1 MVEIS
6 LHEANPG
13 VIFMKLDGA
22 RVRPCLNVR
31 TSVVRVS
38 EAGGDGKRGRNAR
51 RGGDGQKRKEKVEKM
66 VRCSKRGEERREG
79 TEETAD
85 LVGRDGGRPERKR

>member
-22 RVRPCLNVR
+22 RVRPCLSVR
-31 TSVVRVS
+31 ALVVRVS
-38 EAGGDGKRGRNAR
+38 EAGGGWVERAGREE
-51 RGGDGQKRKEKVEKM
+51 GGG
-66 VRCSKRGEERREG
+66 GG
-79 TEETAD
+79 
-85 LVGRDGGRPERKR
+85 GGRKS

>member
-22 RVRPCLNVR
+22 RVRPCLSVR
-31 TSVVRVS
+31 ALVVRVS
-38 EAGGDGKRGRNAR
+38 EAGGDG
-51 RGGDGQKRKEKVEKM
+51 
-66 VRCSKRGEERREG
+66 
-79 TEETAD
+79 
-85 LVGRDGGRPERKR
+85 